1 MTVIWNRAGNGI
13 KEQLVPECL
22 RPSQFSCWNSRP
34 ESEKNP
40 STYKI
45 QFPDCV
51 KTGKGQDFA
60 MWKKCVEIADSDFAG
75 TFSPVDSH
83 WNAYYNPNKCSP
95 SWATKLIGAKTVG
108 HHIVGELKD

>member
-60 MWKKCVEIADSDFAG
+60 MWKKCVEIADSAFAG